1 MKVGNVR
8 VNRAGTVA
16 AVVLAALVLVGA
28 SVGKGGKKTHFGVP
42 PSQVVNI
49 STFSVPN
56 NNAGGAPFFYD
67 RNSNSPFT
75 VPEGFAFV
83 VTDIFI
89 EPADL
94 SPANDYLV
102 VVGLDD
108 GESRSMSIFALEP
121 QDRHVAFS
129 GAMIMS
135 SGAPTARNTTSST
148 TACDVRILGYFVK
161 GEGLDGGESLFPTE

>member
-1 MKVGNVR
+1 MTFGNLR
-8 VNRAGTVA
+8 VNRGGAVVTVMVA
-16 AVVLAALVLVGA
+16 ALLLVGA
-28 SVGKGGKKTHFGVP
+28 SVGKGGKKTHLGVP

-75 VPEGFAFV
+75 VPEGFSLV

-94 SPANDYLV
+94 SAANDYLV
-102 VVGLDD
+102 VIGLDG
-108 GESRSMSIFALEP
+108 GESRTMSIFALEP

-135 SGAPTARNTTSST
+135 SGAPTARNTSSST

-161 GEGLDGGESLFPTE
+161 GEGLDGGESLFPEP